1 MKIINL
7 IENTQGAEGC
17 LCEHG
22 LSFYVETHKHK
33 LLIDTGATGA
43 FITNAGK
50 LGVDLKQVDTVILSH
65 GHYDHAGGIL
75 DFVKINPDAA
85 ILMQHAAGEKYYH
98 QSSTLEKYIGIDPMI
113 KELPQVVWIDGNR
126 KIDEELFLFSGVT
139 GRRMWPSGNRELKV
153 KKNEE
158 FLQDDFCH
166 EQYLVISENGK
177 RILISG
183 CAHNGILNI
192 LDKYREIYGTCPD
205 VVISGFHMR
214 KKSGYTEEDM
224 DMIKEIAMELKKTDT
239 VFFTGHCTGE
249 IPYQILK
256 EDMREQ
262 LIYVHSG
269 EEIRIKIY

>member
-7 IENTQGAEGC
+7 IENMQGAEGC

-50 LGVDLKQVDTVILSH
+50 LGVDLKRIDTVILSH

-75 DFVKINPDAA
+75 EFVKINPDAA
-85 ILMQHAAGEKYYH
+85 ILMQCEAGEKYYH
-98 QSSTLEKYIGIDPMI
+98 QNGTVEKYIGIDPMI
-113 KELPQVVWIDGNR
+113 KELPQIVWVDGNR

-139 GRRMWPSGNRELKV
+139 GRRLWPLGNRELKV

-166 EQYLVISENGK
+166 EQYLVISENKK

-192 LDKYREIYGTCPD
+192 LDKYKEIYGTWPD

-224 DMIKEIAMELKKTDT
+224 DMIKKIAMELKKTDT
-239 VFFTGHCTGE
+239 VFYTGHCTGE

-269 EEIRIKIY
+269 EEIRINFL